1 MKTENLTPVEE
12 SNDQKQK
19 CHTHHKKSM
28 KGFGLFIV
36 AIGAILLT
44 NAIHPNLFHMK
55 FVWPIVIILIG
66 LKWVFKSK
74 NSHPC
79 CHSRNKC

>member
-12 SNDQKQK
+12 SKVQK
-19 CHTHHKKSM
+19 CEANHKKS
-28 KGFGLFIV
+28 KIGFGLVVV
-36 AIGAILLT
+36 AIGAMLLT

-66 LKWVFKSK
+66 LKCIFKSK
-74 NSHPC
+74 NHQSC
-79 CHSRNKC
+79 CHHGRKC